1 MDFEQIIH
9 NTRKMKVLFVEDNES
24 ARETIAR
31 LLKRFFIYLDTASN
45 GEEGLEKFKQNHHE
59 LIITDINMPYMN
71 GFEMIE
77 HIKDIKKD
85 VYTLVI
91 TAYNETEYFLEA
103 IKLGVDGFI
112 LKPIDLDQITSML
125 GKIVND
131 YVHKNDAKRYQNLL
145 QQYQDIVD
153 KSALVCKF
161 DKEHRVIYTNQAL
174 LKTLGFDSHELDN
187 KKFGELFFGDVNFD
201 ELNENNVFNGIL
213 KVFTKKNE
221 IKYINAII
229 KPFYE
234 NGELIEYI
242 MLAYNID
249 DMMKP
254 RRLLLDYINNTE
266 DPIVAEIYIENF
278 ENFRGLFGEEFTES
292 LEKQFE
298 EILKSKMPKC
308 FKKIFYLDNG
318 EFALA
323 GRINGIPLEKML
335 NKLKE
340 YQAEINN
347 STINIRGLDYDISIV
362 ISVATGKDAY
372 ENARLGIRKI
382 LNEHHSFILATG
394 LKEKMKKVAK
404 QNLEVLHLVKKALE
418 NKLFVCMYQ
427 PIINN
432 HTGKVE
438 KYETLI
444 RINQDG
450 NLITPGVFLDIAK
463 KGSFYSRITYEV
475 LNLSFEKLKKL
486 EGLSINISEID
497 IERAS
502 TRNYIYKLLKQN
514 LDVAKRVTFELLEDA
529 NSKNCEEL
537 EEFIKEIKA
546 LGVKIAIDDF
556 GTGYSNF
563 IRLKKYQPD
572 FLKIDG
578 TLIKDLPNDTFSQS
592 IVKAIVDFAKSNN
605 IKTIAEFVENEEI
618 YNKVCELGI
627 DYSQGY
633 YFSKPVLI

>member
-1 MDFEQIIH
+1 
-9 NTRKMKVLFVEDNES
+9 
-24 ARETIAR
+24 
-31 LLKRFFIYLDTASN
+31 
-45 GEEGLEKFKQNHHE
+45 
-59 LIITDINMPYMN
+59 
-71 GFEMIE
+71 
-77 HIKDIKKD
+77 
-85 VYTLVI
+85 
-91 TAYNETEYFLEA
+91 
-103 IKLGVDGFI
+103 
-112 LKPIDLDQITSML
+112 
-125 GKIVND
+125 
-131 YVHKNDAKRYQNLL
+131 
-145 QQYQDIVD
+145 
-153 KSALVCKF
+153 
-161 DKEHRVIYTNQAL
+161 
-174 LKTLGFDSHELDN
+174 
-187 KKFGELFFGDVNFD
+187 
-201 ELNENNVFNGIL
+201 
-213 KVFTKKNE
+213 
-221 IKYINAII
+221 
-229 KPFYE
+229 
-234 NGELIEYI
+234 
-242 MLAYNID
+242 
-249 DMMKP
+249 
-254 RRLLLDYINNTE
+254 
-266 DPIVAEIYIENF
+266 
-278 ENFRGLFGEEFTES
+278 
-292 LEKQFE
+292 
-298 EILKSKMPKC
+298 
-308 FKKIFYLDNG
+308 
-318 EFALA
+318 
-323 GRINGIPLEKML
+323 
-335 NKLKE
+335 
-340 YQAEINN
+340 
-347 STINIRGLDYDISIV
+347 
-362 ISVATGKDAY
+362 
-372 ENARLGIRKI
+372 
-382 LNEHHSFILATG
+382 LATG

>member
-1 MDFEQIIH
+1 
-9 NTRKMKVLFVEDNES
+9 
-24 ARETIAR
+24 
-31 LLKRFFIYLDTASN
+31 
-45 GEEGLEKFKQNHHE
+45 
-59 LIITDINMPYMN
+59 
-71 GFEMIE
+71 
-77 HIKDIKKD
+77 
-85 VYTLVI
+85 
-91 TAYNETEYFLEA
+91 
-103 IKLGVDGFI
+103 
-112 LKPIDLDQITSML
+112 
-125 GKIVND
+125 
-131 YVHKNDAKRYQNLL
+131 
-145 QQYQDIVD
+145 
-153 KSALVCKF
+153 
-161 DKEHRVIYTNQAL
+161 
-174 LKTLGFDSHELDN
+174 
-187 KKFGELFFGDVNFD
+187 
-201 ELNENNVFNGIL
+201 
-213 KVFTKKNE
+213 
-221 IKYINAII
+221 
-229 KPFYE
+229 
-234 NGELIEYI
+234 
-242 MLAYNID
+242 
-249 DMMKP
+249 
-254 RRLLLDYINNTE
+254 
-266 DPIVAEIYIENF
+266 
-278 ENFRGLFGEEFTES
+278 
-292 LEKQFE
+292 
-298 EILKSKMPKC
+298 MPKC

-323 GRINGIPLEKML
+323 GKANGIPLEKML

-340 YQAEINN
+340 YQREINN

-404 QNLEVLHLVKKALE
+404 QNLEVLHLVKRALE
-418 NKLFVCMYQ
+418 QKLFVCMYQ

-475 LNLSFEKLKKL
+475 LNLSFEKLKQL

-502 TRNYIYKLLKQN
+502 TRNYIYKLLQEN
-514 LDVAKRVTFELLEDA
+514 QDVAKRVTFELLEDA

-537 EEFIKEIKA
+537 EEFIREIKA

-578 TLIKDLPNDTFSQS
+578 TLIKDLPNDEFSQS

-605 IKTIAEFVENEEI
+605 IKTIAEFVENEDI